1 MRFISS
7 FSLIVATAV
16 VAFTTTSAHAL
27 PPFKKAFEEKYVKAS
42 ENDDLKAAFK
52 TESCN
57 VCHVKGKKKN
67 VQNRYGH
74 EIHEV
79 LEDMLKEAKI
89 TKGPKDL
96 AKDADGKKQLMEM
109 LGKAFDAVAKKK
121 AKNGTTYEE
130 ILKGGKLPATGDN

>member
-1 MRFISS
+1 MRYISG
-7 FSLIVATAV
+7 LTLLLVAVAV
-16 VAFTTTSAHAL
+16 ALTTTSAHAL
-27 PPFKKAFEEKYVKAS
+27 PPFKKAFEEKYVKES

-52 TESCN
+52 TQSCN

-74 EIHEV
+74 ELHEV

-96 AKDADGKKQLMEM
+96 AKDAEGKKQLLEM
-109 LGKAFDAVAKKK
+109 LGKTFDAVAKKK
-121 AKNGTTYEE
+121 AENGTPYGE
-130 ILKGGKLPATGDN
+130 ILKSGKLPAYGDN